1 MAAKE
6 LQSIASDLFDR
17 YEQFKLS
24 RIASRR
30 FTQEEMLAWVKP
42 IVEKNVCNVTKLGTS
57 AEGRTI
63 SLLTVGSGATR
74 VLLWSQMHGDEPTAT
89 MALFD
94 MLNFFALEPG
104 QKVVKAIHEQLTL
117 LMIPMLN
124 PDGAQRFQRRTSQSI
139 DMNRDALALRTPEA
153 RILKDVQQQF
163 KPEFGFNLHDQ
174 DPRYTVGSSRN
185 VTAIALL
192 APALDEAKSDP
203 PSRKRAKYLAATFTE
218 TMNLFI
224 AGHLARYDDAFE
236 PRAFGDNVQRWGTS
250 TVLVESGG
258 WPDDRDK
265 MFIRKLNAVGLL
277 TSLYAIATGAYQE
290 AALESYE
297 LLPFNGKN
305 LYDVIFRNAQLKANG
320 SAPPVVVDIGCNIEE
335 QRDGASGK
343 IVLRARVVD
352 IGDLSIYGAFVE
364 HDCTGLLL
372 TSDQLQLE
380 KVYPLSKGFNIF

>member
-6 LQSIASDLFDR
+6 LQSIARDLFDR
-17 YEQFKLS
+17 YEQFKLG
-24 RIASRR
+24 RIDSRR
-30 FTQEEMLAWVKP
+30 FTQAEMLAWMKP
-42 IVEKNVCNVTKLGTS
+42 MVEGNVCRVTKLGTS

-63 SLLTVGSGATR
+63 SLLAAGGGATK

-89 MALFD
+89 MALLD
-94 MLNFFALEPG
+94 MLSFFAKEPG
-104 QKVVKAIHEQLTL
+104 QNVVKTILEQLTL

-124 PDGAQRFQRRTSQSI
+124 PDGAERFQRRTSQSI
-139 DMNRDALALRTPEA
+139 DMNRDALALRTPES
-153 RILKDVQQQF
+153 RILKDVQQRF
-163 KPEFGFNLHDQ
+163 KPEFGFNRHDQ
-174 DPRYTVGSSRN
+174 DPRYTVGSSKN

-192 APALDEAKSDP
+192 TPALDEAKSDP
-203 PSRKRAKYLAATFTE
+203 PSRKRAKYLAATFAE

-224 AGHLARYDDAFE
+224 AGHVARYDDTFE

-277 TSLYAIATGAYQE
+277 ISLYAIATGAYQE
-290 AALESYE
+290 ATLESYE

-320 SAPPVVVDIGCNIEE
+320 STPPVVVDIGCNIEE
-335 QRDGASGK
+335 QLDGASGK
-343 IVLRARVVD
+343 ILLSARVVD
-352 IGDLSIYGAFVE
+352 IGDLSNYGAFVE
-364 HDCTGLLL
+364 HDSTGLLL
-372 TSDQLQLE
+372 TSEQLQLE
-380 KVYPLSKGFNIF
+380 KVFPLAKGFKIF